1 MLLLVIALFITGT
14 IMVAWTVAGR
24 RAEEVEEPQEIA
36 SGTLL
41 SILVPKLN
49 DKTPLSAE
57 MMFASLHGLLSKTPG
72 LQEHLSFEIMAT
84 NEGIR
89 FYVYLPTY
97 FRTFVEGQIYAQYP
111 NANIT
116 EVSKD
121 YAHHFNAESAIVTA
135 AEVTLA
141 KEYYYPIKTF
151 VDFQVDP
158 LAAITG
164 SVEQLNPGE
173 QVWMQILLRPLDDI
187 WQEAGYDFVNKV
199 REGKSLAPQDNFIS
213 SVIKS
218 IVHEL
223 ITMPVWLITTAAGGA
238 AAEVKKAD
246 GTPKLS
252 SGQELELKAIEN
264 KMTKLGFETSLRI
277 VSISQ
282 TEQGSQQA
290 LASIMA

>member
-1 MLLLVIALFITGT
+1 
-14 IMVAWTVAGR
+14 
-24 RAEEVEEPQEIA
+24 
-36 SGTLL
+36 
-41 SILVPKLN
+41 KLN

-121 YAHHFNAESAIVTA
+121 YAHHFSSDSAIVTA

-164 SVEQLNPGE
+164 SVEKLNPGE

-187 WQEAGYDFVNKV
+187 WQEAGYNYVEEV
-199 REGKSLAPQDNFIS
+199 RSGKTKSNENFLASIF
-213 SVIKS
+213 KS
-218 IVHEL
+218 ITNEIV
-223 ITMPVWLITTAAGGA
+223 TMPLWLFSTAVGGGT
-238 AAEVKKAD
+238 AEEKKPE
-246 GTPKLS
+246 GPPKLS
-252 SGQELELKAIEN
+252 SGQELELKAI
-264 KMTKLGFETSLRI
+264 
-277 VSISQ
+277 
-282 TEQGSQQA
+282 
-290 LASIMA
+290 